1 MWQAVPC
8 KFWVQRLVFG
18 DVAWINI
25 YHLKRRWSPCRQM
38 SELSP
43 VGDGCWTLCQAHGG
57 DLKSLRYGQRPV
69 QFSWR
74 PTWFKRSYSPLLAYF
89 CNRLNKTHNY
99 NVDNSMCWGWVVQLC
114 TRCEEVIWSTWCVG
128 NDLCKFC
135 SVQRDTS
142 EVTVQYRIFLCRLM
156 DDNHVEQRR
165 QWFNMLFYE
174 VFEKGWDQF

>member
-1 MWQAVPC
+1 MCQTVPC

-43 VGDGCWTLCQAHGG
+43 VGDGCWTLCQAHGS
-57 DLKSLRYGQRPV
+57 DLKSLRYGQRSV

-89 CNRLNKTHNY
+89 CNRLNKTHYY

-114 TRCEEVIWSTWCVG
+114 SRFEEVIWSTWCVG
-128 NDLCKFC
+128 NDPRKFC
-135 SVQRDTS
+135 SVKHGSS
-142 EVTVQYRIFLCRLM
+142 EITVQYRIFLCRLM
-156 DDNHVEQRR
+156 GDNHVQQRR
-165 QWFNMLFYE
+165 QWLNMLFYE
-174 VFEKGWDQF
+174 VFVKGWDQF